1 MKKFTLFL
9 ATMLFA
15 LATNLYAEEVTFTFD
30 DLKGQGASGSG
41 AAFTG
46 ATQKDITM
54 GGKGNGNTSYVQ
66 IYANGT
72 LTFTPANDATITKI
86 ELTATTNTYAR
97 TWKASVGTV
106 SVSNTTITWTGSAA
120 STVTLTNTASAQA
133 RITKMLVTYTLPA
146 APVATPVFDVLN
158 NDNNEI
164 ANNGFYANSIMLDIT
179 CATDGATIH
188 YTLDGSEP
196 TEESATYTTDMLEFT
211 NEFVT
216 IRAKAFKGTDASYE
230 ATGNYY
236 HRSSAELP
244 YTTEQ
249 AITLYNALG
258 DGTEIFVEGS
268 VKDDVTYDSSTS
280 TANYTITNNAT
291 PETTLYIYKGGNE
304 TTSGLT
310 DLANL
315 VQGDKVVVKGTLKA
329 YNGNP
334 QLQNS
339 TIVKWAEN
347 IYPILTADKEVAF
360 GNISSLAASAPTK
373 TLTVTAK
380 NLTADIVATLSDGA
394 AFTLDKT
401 TLPAEGGELVITPE
415 LTIGEN
421 TATLTLTSGETSINV
436 ALSASI
442 KQAYTI
448 AWNVNGETYTTGEPT
463 TTVIAGEKVTVLPTA
478 PANNTLSC
486 SNVFAGWSTTNI
498 GSKAGEAQP
507 EDLFI
512 SAAAAPAVTENTTYY
527 AVFATADGEVK
538 TYLNETFDDYTS
550 VGGNDGQWAN
560 SGTQAIT
567 DNPRWTFVKGYPA
580 NKCVKLGGGSDQGKA
595 TTPALGIEGSAVL
608 TFRAGAWQND
618 KEQTTLK
625 VSISAGSLS
634 AETVTLEKG
643 KFNNYSIDIT
653 NGTAESTITFE
664 GATTKNSRFFLDDVV
679 VKTNATMKD
688 YRTNCDG
695 ISTEIENATVAE
707 KAVKMIENGQLV
719 IIREGV
725 KYNAQGVRL
734 Q

>member
-1 MKKFTLFL
+1 M
-9 ATMLFA
+9 
-15 LATNLYAEEVTFTFD
+15 
-30 DLKGQGASGSG
+30 
-41 AAFTG
+41 
-46 ATQKDITM
+46 
-54 GGKGNGNTSYVQ
+54 
-66 IYANGT
+66 
-72 LTFTPANDATITKI
+72 
-86 ELTATTNTYAR
+86 
-97 TWKASVGTV
+97 
-106 SVSNTTITWTGSAA
+106 
-120 STVTLTNTASAQA
+120 
-133 RITKMLVTYTLPA
+133 
-146 APVATPVFDVLN
+146 
-158 NDNNEI
+158 
-164 ANNGFYANSIMLDIT
+164 
-179 CATDGATIH
+179 
-188 YTLDGSEP
+188 
-196 TEESATYTTDMLEFT
+196 
-211 NEFVT
+211 
-216 IRAKAFKGTDASYE
+216 
-230 ATGNYY
+230 
-236 HRSSAELP
+236 
-244 YTTEQ
+244 
-249 AITLYNALG
+249 
-258 DGTEIFVEGS
+258 
-268 VKDDVTYDSSTS
+268 
-280 TANYTITNNAT
+280 
-291 PETTLYIYKGGNE
+291 YIYKGGNE

-436 ALSASI
+436 TLSASI

-507 EDLFI
+507 EDLFT

-538 TYLNETFDDYTS
+538 TYLNETFDKTDGT
-550 VGGNDGQWAN
+550 GGNDDQWTGSIAT
-560 SGTQAIT
+560 SKVTT
-567 DNPRWTFVKGYPA
+567 DNDGWSLENQGGA
-580 NKCVKLGGGSDQGKA
+580 NKCVKLGGGSKLGKA
-595 TTPALGIEGSAVL
+595 TTPALGLSGSAVL

-625 VSISAGSLS
+625 VSISVGSLS

-653 NGTAESTITFE
+653 NGTAESTITFA
-664 GATTKNSRFFLDDVV
+664 GAQASKSRFFLDDVV

-734 Q
+734 

>member
-1 MKKFTLFL
+1 MKKFTLL
-9 ATMLFA
+9 LVAAMCA
-15 LATNLYAEEVTFTFD
+15 IATNVRAIDFTLTSANQITQDGVTITFAKNTGSNAPQWYSAGLRLYANNTITI
-30 DLKGQGASGSG
+30 
-41 AAFTG
+41 T
-46 ATQKDITM
+46 ATEDITEIVFNWEKQ
-54 GGKGNGNTSYVQ
+54 GKKDF
-66 IYANGT
+66 A
-72 LTFTPANDATITKI
+72 
-86 ELTATTNTYAR
+86 
-97 TWKASVGTV
+97 
-106 SVSNTTITWTGSAA
+106 
-120 STVTLTNTASAQA
+120 TASASA
-133 RITKMLVTYTLPA
+133 GNYT
-146 APVATPVFDVLN
+146 
-158 NDNNEI
+158 
-164 ANNGFYANSIMLDIT
+164 
-179 CATDGATIH
+179 H
-188 YTLDGSEP
+188 P
-196 TEESATYTTDMLEFT
+196 T
-211 NEFVT
+211 
-216 IRAKAFKGTDASYE
+216 
-230 ATGNYY
+230 ATG
-236 HRSSAELP
+236 A
-244 YTTEQ
+244 
-249 AITLYNALG
+249 
-258 DGTEIFVEGS
+258 GTWTNGGSS
-268 VKDDVTYDSSTS
+268 VKSVVF
-280 TANYTITNNAT
+280 
-291 PETTLYIYKGGNE
+291 TLGG
-304 TTSGLT
+304 SG
-310 DLANL
+310 
-315 VQGDKVVVKGTLKA
+315 
-329 YNGNP
+329 
-334 QLQNS
+334 QLQLNTLS
-339 TIVKWAEN
+339 VKLDN
-347 IYPILTADKEVAF
+347 GLSDTDPIISCDKEVSF
-360 GNISSLAASAPTK
+360 GDISSLAASAPTK
-373 TLTVTAK
+373 TLTVTGK

-394 AFTLDKT
+394 TFTLDKT

-436 ALSASI
+436 TLSASI

-507 EDLFI
+507 EDLFT

-595 TTPALGIEGSAVL
+595 TTPALGLSGSAVL

-625 VSISAGSLS
+625 ISISAGSLS
-634 AETVTLEKG
+634 EESVELTKG
-643 KFNNYSIDIT
+643 AFNTYTIDIT
-653 NGTAESTITFE
+653 NGTAESTITFA
-664 GATTKNSRFFLDDVV
+664 GAQASKSRFFLDDVV

-695 ISTEIENATVAE
+695 ISTAIDNATVAE